1 MSLAQEEE
9 RRSKKVRGG
18 GFGMEIGS
26 RSESYARVLFLKRV
40 KYCWKGLDSSY
51 ALFSLKS
58 VRYSLWNGGGEE
70 GSSYTK
76 FCLQKVVGGTGQ
88 CCSFQGEGS
97 RGQADCLKHLW
108 GG

>member
-1 MSLAQEEE
+1 MSLAKEEE

-51 ALFSLKS
+51 AMFSLKS
-58 VRYSLWNGGGEE
+58 VRYSLWNMLYQVLFAEGGGWHRAV
-70 GSSYTK
+70 
-76 FCLQKVVGGTGQ
+76 LQLPRGG
-88 CCSFQGEGS
+88 E
-97 RGQADCLKHLW
+97 
-108 GG
+108 

>member
-51 ALFSLKS
+51 AMFSLKS
-58 VRYSLWNGGGEE
+58 VCGM
-70 GSSYTK
+70 
-76 FCLQKVVGGTGQ
+76 VVV
-88 CCSFQGEGS
+88 S
-97 RGQADCLKHLW
+97 RGQVIPSSVGRRWWVTRGSVAAFKGRGVGVKLIV
-108 GG
+108 